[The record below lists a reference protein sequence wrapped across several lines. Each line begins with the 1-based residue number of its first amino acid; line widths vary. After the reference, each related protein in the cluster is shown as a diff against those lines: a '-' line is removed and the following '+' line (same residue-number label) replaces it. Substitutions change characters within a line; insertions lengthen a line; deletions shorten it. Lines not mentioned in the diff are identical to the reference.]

1 MIEALELELRQLD
14 GVTFVAVTE
23 QEGSVL
29 IELFTDNS
37 VSKESLREEALRLAR
52 SHLDQPAV
60 VEFAETGRA
69 PEGPGRVK
77 VVVVLPWPERGEVE
91 IHLAWGH
98 HRVSVPAS
106 AGDLAAVSRATLA
119 ALEKLGFE
127 TPFEVTAARS
137 LGLDVG
143 GGSLVVLQ
151 ARDGAELRRGI
162 AGRRSSEESAVR
174 ATLHALNRFLE
185 PLILS
190 AATEPSA

>member
-60 VEFAETGRA
+60 IEFTETGRA

-98 HRVSVPAS
+98 HRVSVSAT
-106 AGDLAAVSRATLA
+106 AGDLTAVSRATLDG
-119 ALEKLGFE
+119 LEKLKFE
-127 TPFEVTAARS
+127 IPFEVTAAKT

-162 AGRRSSEESAVR
+162 AGGRSSEESAVR

-185 PLILS
+185 PLILT
-190 AATEPSA
+190 ATSEPSA